1 MSAELVTS
9 TTSAVPPGTSAAAA
23 CYTVDLQIGE
33 HDTAPFVREGLA
45 EHEAETAGGA
55 GDEDDLPIEIEV
67 HDPSCRGAS

>member
-9 TTSAVPPGTSAAAA
+9 TTSAVPQEPRRRPPH
-23 CYTVDLQIGE
+23 TVDLQVGE